1 MSEQKEDDRYSPLK
15 IKKRDTEQY
24 PALKKNL
31 NLKSRQDEIDVDYLN
46 KLSEKE
52 KEWLN
57 KFNEEYVN
65 ASLDRQNFDN
75 NIHNTLELKQSCDR
89 RNNERKECL
98 YTREK
103 AKDNLKYLSDENCKT
118 FKINDYENSL
128 IDKID
133 NTI

>member
-1 MSEQKEDDRYSPLK
+1 MSQINKRYSTLK
-15 IKKRDTEQY
+15 VKKRDTEKY
-24 PALKKNL
+24 PALNKNL
-31 NLKSRQDEIDVDYLN
+31 NLKTRQDEIEIDYLN

-65 ASLDRQNFDN
+65 ASLDRKDFNN
-75 NIHNTLELKQSCDR
+75 NIHNTLELKQSCDK

-103 AKDNLKYLSDENCKT
+103 ASDNLKYIDDQSSKNIA
-118 FKINDYENSL
+118 INNYEDQL
-128 IDKID
+128 ITKID
-133 NTI
+133 NN